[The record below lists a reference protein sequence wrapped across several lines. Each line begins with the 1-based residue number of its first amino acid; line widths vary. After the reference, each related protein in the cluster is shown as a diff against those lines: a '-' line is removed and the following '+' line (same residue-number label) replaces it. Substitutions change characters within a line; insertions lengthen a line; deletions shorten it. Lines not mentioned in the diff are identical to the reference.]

1 MWARFQLPPYW
12 QKFFGSFFQ
21 KRTSSLDFCR
31 MRIAAVIPVLNEQG
45 AIGPTLARLP
55 RDSVLDIFVVDGG
68 STDGTCAEAAAH
80 GATVIAEQRRGYGRA
95 CLTGVEHAA
104 AAGAEI
110 VLFMD
115 GDGAD
120 AVEHA
125 GEIVAP
131 LLSGAAD
138 FVLAT
143 RTRGVREKG
152 SMGLHQVLAGE
163 MIGLAVGMLAGVRY
177 SDMCAFR
184 AISVADLLRLDMREM
199 TYGWNLEMQIKAPRA
214 GLRVREVPLPYYRRV
229 AGVSKVAGNLSGSIK
244 AAGRILTTFI
254 RVGTAGRM

>member
-1 MWARFQLPPYW
+1 
-12 QKFFGSFFQ
+12 
-21 KRTSSLDFCR
+21 
-31 MRIAAVIPVLNEQG
+31 VLNEQG

-55 RDSVLDIFVVDGG
+55 RDSVSDIFVVDGG

-95 CLTGVEHAA
+95 CLPGVEHAA
-104 AAGAEI
+104 AAGANI

-115 GDGAD
+115 
-120 AVEHA
+120 
-125 GEIVAP
+125 
-131 LLSGAAD
+131 
-138 FVLAT
+138 
-143 RTRGVREKG
+143 G

-214 GLRVREVPLPYYRRV
+214 GLRVREVALPYYRRV

-244 AAGRILTTFI
+244 AAGRIIATFI

>member
-1 MWARFQLPPYW
+1 
-12 QKFFGSFFQ
+12 
-21 KRTSSLDFCR
+21 

-55 RDSVLDIFVVDGG
+55 HDSVTDIFVVDGG

-80 GATVIAEQRRGYGRA
+80 GATVIAEHRRGYGRA
-95 CLTGVEHAA
+95 CLTGAEHAA
-104 AAGAEI
+104 AAGADI

-131 LLSGAAD
+131 LLNGQAD

-152 SMGLHQVLAGE
+152 SMGLHQVLAGK
-163 MIGLAVGMLAGVRY
+163 MIGLAVGVLAGVRY

-184 AISVADLLRLDMREM
+184 AMTVKNLLRLDMQEM

-214 GLRVREVPLPYYRRV
+214 GLRVREVALPYYRRV
-229 AGVSKVAGNLSGSIK
+229 AGVSKVAGNFRGSVK
-244 AAGRILTTFI
+244 AGTRIMSTLA
-254 RVGTAGRM
+254 RVGLRRNATRDAAELR